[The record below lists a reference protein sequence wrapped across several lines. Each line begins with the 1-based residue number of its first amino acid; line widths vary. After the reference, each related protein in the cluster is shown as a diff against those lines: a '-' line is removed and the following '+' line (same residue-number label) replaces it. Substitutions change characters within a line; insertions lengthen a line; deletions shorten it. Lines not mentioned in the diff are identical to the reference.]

1 MIFMLFY
8 LAVANIMI
16 LLLKHIQ
23 SFKSNRLTMKKS
35 LNLLQLTFASTSAI
49 IGSGWLLGI
58 YVSAKY
64 AGPASIFSWFISG
77 FAIMLIAL
85 VYSELGA
92 MIPATGGLARYPK
105 YTHGAFLG
113 FIASWILII
122 AGAAVSTIETEATVQ
137 YLNFYMH
144 DLFSGK
150 TLTPLGLIL
159 AFSILIFFFLLNLFG
174 AKIFAKTNTIL
185 TYFKIAVLIIVATA
199 LIYISVKDGNI
210 KNITSYDLIPY
221 GYGGI
226 MKSISLGGIIFSY
239 LGFRQAIDLSGEA
252 KNPGR
257 DVPIATIL
265 SVLIGMAAYT
275 ILAFGFII
283 SVPHVQ
289 NNSWNMLNFSSPFV
303 NLFNLYGLPL
313 FALIVIFG
321 AVISPFATGLV
332 YMGTTSRITYAM
344 SKMKFLP
351 KSFHSNL
358 NKYGTAYISLIFTFL
373 LSALYLLPFPSW
385 RSLVGIITSGM
396 VFTYILGPVGLMAFR
411 RLDPHRKRPFRLPFA
426 GTVSLLAFIV
436 GTLIIYWSGFDVLWK
451 LEIGI
456 SAGIIL
462 FLFTNFNKIKN
473 KLKETIIPGLWFLF
487 YMIAILTIS
496 FLGSK
501 NFGGKNLIEFPYDL
515 IIVVFIAV
523 ISYFIAINSSVTREE
538 MKMIMEE
545 ELVGE
550 ELDA

>member
-8 LAVANIMI
+8 LAVTNIIM

-23 SFKSNRLTMKKS
+23 SFKSNGLIMKKS

-64 AGPASIFSWFISG
+64 AGPASILSWFISG

-137 YLNFYMH
+137 YLNFYIH

-150 TLTPLGLIL
+150 TLTPLGLIF

-174 AKIFAKTNTIL
+174 AKIFAKTNTFL

-199 LIYISVKDGNI
+199 LIYISVKDGNV
-210 KNITSYDLIPY
+210 KNITSYNLIPY

-265 SVLIGMAAYT
+265 SVVIGMAAYT

-303 NLFNLYGLPL
+303 NLFNLYGFPL

-426 GTVSLLAFIV
+426 GVVSLLAFIV
-436 GTLIIYWSGFDVLWK
+436 GTLIIYWSGFEVIWK

-473 KLKETIIPGLWFLF
+473 KLKETLIPGLWFLF

-501 NFGGKNLIEFPYDL
+501 NFGGKNLIESPYDL
-515 IIVVFIAV
+515 IIIVFIAV
-523 ISYFIAINSSVTREE
+523 ISYFIAINSSVTKEE